1 MTLRA
6 LSIAASGGSALLHQI
21 DTIAGNL
28 ANVNS
33 PGYKRSRATFAD
45 LPYSG
50 AYGSGVRL
58 QSTEKLFEAGKLQ
71 PTQRE
76 LDLAIEGEGFLRVL
90 LPNQSVAYTRAGNLN
105 LDSQGNL
112 VTSDGY
118 FVDPPVQVPPGFS
131 RVVIDPTG
139 LVQAFDGEELQPVGQ
154 IEITGFSNPSGLQP
168 AGSNL
173 FRATEAA
180 GERLDGRP
188 GEGLGV
194 LRQGHLE
201 QSNVDPIRELVDL
214 IQAQRAFE
222 INSRTIQAAD
232 EILQNVNNLRRKS

>member
-6 LSIAASGGSALLHQI
+6 LTIAASGGSALLHQI

-33 PGYKRSRATFAD
+33 AGYKRSRATFAD
-45 LPYSG
+45 LPYSD
-50 AYGSGVRL
+50 AFGSGVRL

-71 PTQRE
+71 ATQRD

-90 LPNQSVAYTRAGNLN
+90 LPDRSAAFTRAGNLS
-105 LDSQGNL
+105 LDAQGGL
-112 VTSDGY
+112 VTADGY
-118 FVDPPVQVPPGFS
+118 LVDPPVNVPPGFS
-131 RVVIDPTG
+131 KIVIDPTG
-139 LVQAFDGEELQPVGQ
+139 LVQGFDGEELQPIGQ
-154 IEITGFSNPSGLQP
+154 IEITRFSNPSGLQS

-173 FRATEAA
+173 FRATDAA

-232 EILQNVNNLRRKS
+232 EILQSINNLRRKS

>member
-6 LSIAASGGSALLHQI
+6 LTIAASGGRALLHQI

-33 PGYKRSRATFAD
+33 AGYKRSRATFAD
-45 LPYSG
+45 LPYAGSF
-50 AYGSGVRL
+50 GSGVQI
-58 QSTEKLFEAGKLQ
+58 QSIERLFEPGKLQ
-71 PTQRE
+71 ATQRD
-76 LDLAIEGEGFLRVL
+76 LDLAIEGDGFLRVL
-90 LPNQSVAYTRAGNLN
+90 LPDQSVAFTRAGNLN
-105 LDSQGNL
+105 LDAQGSL
-112 VTSDGY
+112 VTADGY
-118 FVDPPVQVPPGFS
+118 LVDPPVNVPTGFS
-131 RVVIDPTG
+131 KIVIAPTG
-139 LVQAFDGEELQPVGQ
+139 LVQGFDGEELQPIGQ
-154 IEITGFSNPSGLQP
+154 IEITRFSNPSGLQS

-173 FRATEAA
+173 FRATDAA

-232 EILQNVNNLRRKS
+232 EILQNINNLRRKS